1 MTKKKKRILQ
11 DSLIVIL
18 AMILIIC
25 IGLLGYRYYQYHQ
38 GDSIYSEAEQ
48 LVKLPDFSNIDM
60 TSELMDVVGNSSDG
74 NRTLTGTG
82 SAEDNGTPVGTDFSR
97 INDSLGNSSS
107 GNVTGSL
114 AGDSTQH
121 FSQSAL
127 TPYVD
132 ALRNMD
138 FKALREVNPD
148 VIGWIVVPGTGI
160 SYPMV
165 QAGDND
171 YYLHRTWNLTN
182 SIVGSIFMDA
192 NCNPDLGDFNTL
204 IYGHNMANGSMFGEL
219 RQFKT
224 TAYRN
229 YHPVFLITTDTGV
242 YTYRIFSAF
251 EASVTDPVFMI
262 QVGRND
268 EKQSLIDCAVEK
280 SVIATGIIPSIE
292 DHIVTLSTCTG
303 HGYATRWVVVGRLES
318 FLESADVNG

>member
-1 MTKKKKRILQ
+1 MKRNKKRIAQ
-11 DSLIVIL
+11 DC
-18 AMILIIC
+18 LIIVLAVLLLLC
-25 IGLLGYRYYQYHQ
+25 IGLLGYRFYQYKQ
-38 GDSIYSEAEQ
+38 GDSIYEKAIQLADFPNFSEIDIGTDGDNI
-48 LVKLPDFSNIDM
+48 LNFS
-60 TSELMDVVGNSSDG
+60 SHAS
-74 NRTLTGTG
+74 
-82 SAEDNGTPVGTDFSR
+82 SAESQESKTDSPGTSGTLDTPGS
-97 INDSLGNSSS
+97 IGISSAQEL
-107 GNVTGSL
+107 TI
-114 AGDSTQH
+114 
-121 FSQSAL
+121 AL
-127 TPYVD
+127 NPYVES
-132 ALRNMD
+132 LQNI
-138 FKALREVNPD
+138 KLQALREVNPD
-148 VIGWIVVPGTGI
+148 VIGWIVVPGTRI

-165 QAGDND
+165 QANDND
-171 YYLHRTWNLTN
+171 YYLHRTWNLTD

-192 NCNPDLGDFNTL
+192 NCTPDLGDFNTL
-204 IYGHNMANGSMFGEL
+204 IYGHNMAIGSMFGEL

-303 HGYATRWVVVGRLES
+303 RGYATRWVVVGRLES
-318 FLESADVNG
+318 FLESVDVNG

>member
-60 TSELMDVVGNSSDG
+60 TSELMDVAGNDTVESTGTLNGTNSDLENSSLTVEDSSVEDGTLTGNSSD
-74 NRTLTGTG
+74 
-82 SAEDNGTPVGTDFSR
+82 V
-97 INDSLGNSSS
+97 
-107 GNVTGSL
+107 
-114 AGDSTQH
+114 DSTQH

-138 FKALREVNPD
+138 FQALREVNPD

-192 NCNPDLGDFNTL
+192 NCTPDLGDFNTL

-268 EKQSLIDCAVEK
+268 EKQSLIDCTVEK

-303 HGYATRWVVVGRLES
+303 RGYATRWVVVGRLEF